1 MSSQSSIMNTLKI
14 SHKLRSELRHQGR
27 AELKRAGF
35 PEEISPLEELED
47 FLDRQDDAASGL
59 AFAFVGLNLGPDLM
73 DEREDLLF
81 RLKSAREKV
90 QYWLDTQIKAL
101 EANPPD

>member
-1 MSSQSSIMNTLKI
+1 MNTLKI

-47 FLDRQDDAASGL
+47 FLERVQP
-59 AFAFVGLNLGPDLM
+59 NLSFDPGPL
-73 DEREDLLF
+73 DEREDLLW
-81 RLKSAREKV
+81 RLKTARDQLQNWFKSE
-90 QYWLDTQIKAL
+90 IAAL
-101 EANPPD
+101 EAGPPS